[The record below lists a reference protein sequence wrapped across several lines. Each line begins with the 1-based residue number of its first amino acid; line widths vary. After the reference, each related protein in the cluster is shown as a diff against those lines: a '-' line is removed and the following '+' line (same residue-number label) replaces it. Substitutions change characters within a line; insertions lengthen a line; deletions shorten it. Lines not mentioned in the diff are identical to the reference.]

1 MNGISVELTVD
12 NLEKVLEEF
21 AEQVDVGLEKIGMQA
36 ERHAKQNITANGTI
50 DTGLLRNSITYA
62 VSGNSPE
69 LQGYQN
75 TGYSKRR
82 NKSVPMISGSYSG
95 TVGTE
100 ADKAVYIGTNVE
112 YAPYVEYGHQQYGG
126 GGHVPAKPFIRPAAA
141 DHNDEYEKIMRKA
154 LIGNNN
160 G

>member
-12 NLEKVLEEF
+12 NLENVLEEF
-21 AEQVDVGLEKIGMQA
+21 AKQVDVGLEMIGMQA
-36 ERHAKQNITANGTI
+36 ERHAKQNITENGTV

-62 VSGNSPE
+62 VHGQSPE
-69 LQGYQN
+69 LQS
-75 TGYSKRR
+75 YSADRGDGH
-82 NKSVPMISGSYSG
+82 GSYSG

-126 GGHVPAKPFIRPAAA
+126 GGHVPAKPFIKPAAA
-141 DHNDEYEKIMRKA
+141 DHNDEYEKIMRQA
-154 LIGNNN
+154 LIGNK
-160 G
+160 